1 MSNSF
6 NWVIEQLDCY
16 PEQDGE
22 TDVVFT
28 VHWRLNAQDGE
39 YGATAYGTVGVSY
52 APGQPFTPYADLT
65 EAQVVGWV
73 QAALGAEQ
81 VAQMEAALAANIA
94 AQINPPVVSPPL
106 PWAPAAQDA

>member
-1 MSNSF
+1 MPTYT
-6 NWVIEQLDCY
+6 WIIEKLDCY
-16 PEQDGE
+16 PERDGHA
-22 TDVVFT
+22 DVVFT

-39 YGATAYGTVGVSY
+39 YGASGYGTVGLTYS
-52 APGQPFTPYADLT
+52 GSSPFTPYADLT

-81 VAQMEAALAANIA
+81 IAQMETALANAIA

-106 PWAPAAQDA
+106 PWVAV

>member
-1 MSNSF
+1 MPNYT
-6 NWVIEQLDCY
+6 WVIERLDCY
-16 PEQDGE
+16 PERDGQ

-39 YGATAYGTVGVSY
+39 YGASGYGTVGVSY

-73 QAALGAEQ
+73 QAALGPEQ

-106 PWAPAAQDA
+106 PWAPAAQNA